1 MEIDIK
7 SQKKNKI
14 QQDPVFNEKKQIIAS
29 LKSELAK
36 LICDRDIAENTVK
49 KNLEALYVTKVGKN
63 EYELFALECQAA
75 RLRRKI
81 QLMQK
86 SINHGR
92 QINAALIEKQL
103 DIEYEEWEAKITKML
118 TAIAAGKARLKALMP
133 QKESRQLQNLYRELV
148 KKLHPDVNETQTEKQ
163 KLLWNQTQQAYQN
176 GDIEEL
182 KTIKLLLEDT
192 DKDSRGKEEYDG
204 SSDKASKES
213 ALKNIEKTISLLK
226 EKVFK
231 IMEYIKELKSEFPF
245 TIEYNIKDDE
255 WVSRKNREISEKQEI
270 IKSQIKDLKDV
281 IDSLVIDNI
290 NRVPGATIN

>member
-1 MEIDIK
+1 MKIDIK
-7 SQKKNKI
+7 SQQENKI

-86 SINHGR
+86 AINHGR
-92 QINAALIEKQL
+92 QINALLIEKQL

-182 KTIKLLLEDT
+182 KTIKLLLEDNG
-192 DKDSRGKEEYDG
+192 KYGRGKEESTD
-204 SSDKASKES
+204 SSDGASKES
-213 ALKNIEKTISLLK
+213 ALKKLEKTISLLK

-245 TIEYNIKDDE
+245 TIEDNIKDDE
-255 WVSRKNREISEKQEI
+255 WVSRKNREISEKMEI
-270 IKSQIKDLKDV
+270 IKSQIKDLKNV
-281 IDSLVIDNI
+281 INSLVIDNI
-290 NRVPGATIN
+290 NRVPGETIN

>member
-1 MEIDIK
+1 MGGKNNKETSNKMEIKIK
-7 SQKKNKI
+7 SQQENKI
-14 QQDPVFNEKKQIIAS
+14 QPDPVFNENKKILAY

-49 KNLEALYVTKVGKN
+49 KNLEALYVTKIGKN
-63 EYELFALECQAA
+63 EYELFSLECQAA

-86 SINHGR
+86 AINHGR

-133 QKESRQLQNLYRELV
+133 QKESGLLQNLYRELV
-148 KKLHPDVNETQTEKQ
+148 KKLHPDVNEIQTEKH
-163 KLLWNQTQQAYQN
+163 KLLWNQTQQAYRN

-192 DKDSRGKEEYDG
+192 DKNDRDKEESDG
-204 SSDKASKES
+204 TSDDANK
-213 ALKNIEKTISLLK
+213 
-226 EKVFK
+226 
-231 IMEYIKELKSEFPF
+231 
-245 TIEYNIKDDE
+245 
-255 WVSRKNREISEKQEI
+255 
-270 IKSQIKDLKDV
+270 
-281 IDSLVIDNI
+281 
-290 NRVPGATIN
+290 

>member
-1 MEIDIK
+1 MGIDIK
-7 SQKKNKI
+7 FQQENKI
-14 QQDPVFNEKKQIIAS
+14 QPDPVFNKKKQIITS

-49 KNLEALYVTKVGKN
+49 KNLEALYVTKIGKN

-192 DKDSRGKEEYDG
+192 DKDGHGKKESTDSVDG
-204 SSDKASKES
+204 ASKES
-213 ALKNIEKTISLLK
+213 ALKKLEKTISLLK

-231 IMEYIKELKSEFPF
+231 IMEYIKKLKSEFPF
-245 TIEYNIKDDE
+245 TIEDNIKDDE
-255 WVSRKNREISEKQEI
+255 WVSRKNREISEKLEI
-270 IKSQIKDLKDV
+270 IKSQIKDLKNV